1 MLLYMY
7 QAYSEVYNTMQMIL
21 ESRVDRLEN
30 LMAEVI
36 GLCRDLKTEAAE
48 RDRRDVE
55 RDRRFEEYIRQE
67 KEEMDVFRQEMMAM
81 KIVTDARFEERDR
94 KFEEWLK
101 QNKEAQQEQAR
112 KDKEEREKERKE
124 LVAMINKSNAENS
137 QLLGVLVEN
146 IIAPGAKPLVRQ
158 YFKCEPID
166 FRVRAM
172 KRKGAN
178 NCEVDI
184 LVICEDKAFMIEVK
198 SKPDGRDVKKILDKA
213 ETLSTFFSECADKP
227 IIPML
232 ASTLVDDN
240 IITIATRKGLYVVAY
255 RQWEYLDILNFDAL
269 NKKDTSA

>member
-1 MLLYMY
+1 
-7 QAYSEVYNTMQMIL
+7 MQMIL
-21 ESRVDRLEN
+21 EARVDRLEN

-36 GLCRDLKTEAAE
+36 ELCRDLKTEAAE
-48 RDRRDVE
+48 RDRH
-55 RDRRFEEYIRQE
+55 FEEYIRQE
-67 KEEMDVFRQEMMAM
+67 KEEMDTFRQEMRDME
-81 KIVTDARFEERDR
+81 TRFEQ
-94 KFEEWLK
+94 WLK
-101 QNKEAQQEQAR
+101 QNKETQQEQAR
-112 KDKEEREKERKE
+112 KDKEEWRKE
-124 LVAMINKSNAENS
+124 LERQINKSNADNAKP
-137 QLLGVLVEN
+137 LGTLVEN
-146 IIAPGAKPLVRQ
+146 IMAPGAKPLVRQ
-158 YFKCEPID
+158 YFKCEPDD

-213 ETLSTFFSECADKP
+213 ETLSTFFSECADKQ

-240 IITIATRKGLYVVAY
+240 IITFATRKGLYVVAY
-255 RQWEYLDILNFDAL
+255 RQWEYLDILNFDEL

>member
-1 MLLYMY
+1 
-7 QAYSEVYNTMQMIL
+7 MQMML

-36 GLCRDLKTEAAE
+36 ELHKDLAMRFEERERRDAERERRDAERERRDAE
-48 RDRRDVE
+48 RDRRDAE
-55 RDRRFEEYIRQE
+55 RDRR
-67 KEEMDVFRQEMMAM
+67 
-81 KIVTDARFEERDR
+81 DAERDR
-94 KFEEWLK
+94 RNEERELR
-101 QNKEAQQEQAR
+101 NEEQAR
-112 KDKEEREKERKE
+112 KDKEEWRKEWKEERKE
-124 LVAMINKSNAENS
+124 LEKQINKSIAENS
-137 QLLGVLVEN
+137 KLLGVLVEN

-178 NCEVDI
+178 NCEVDV

-213 ETLSTFFSECADKP
+213 ETLPAFFSDCVDKQV
-227 IIPML
+227 IPML
-232 ASTLVDDN
+232 ASTFVDDN
-240 IITIATRKGLYVVAY
+240 IITFATRKGLYVVAY